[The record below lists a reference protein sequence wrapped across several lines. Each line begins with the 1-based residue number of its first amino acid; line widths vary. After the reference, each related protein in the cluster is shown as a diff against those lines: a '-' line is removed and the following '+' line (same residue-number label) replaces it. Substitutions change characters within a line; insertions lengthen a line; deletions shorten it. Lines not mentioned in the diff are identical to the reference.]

1 MKLRDILLSRKAKI
15 FAVLILIL
23 LFIYII
29 LRLII
34 FDSDPVVPFLS
45 SLANSYLLLIE
56 KFANQLLHWAGSMVT
71 IKNHM
76 VVLNNTQLDGFIPEI
91 RFKKWMALFL
101 FLVWITKTSIGNR
114 TLFTVLLIVAHFL
127 VVAIYNAVGAHLTG
141 LENPDYSFLSIPV
154 TLGLLCM
161 ITILFFWYRKY
172 MMALLTGLSKLK
184 INTRLLENELRVIIV
199 IYIYIIASNFLFE
212 FFDYGLWINF
222 LFTSSQKIL
231 ALLGY
236 EAFVETKYL
245 IGANGSIAMAKG
257 CLGFQTMFLF
267 AIMVFLTGDKNRYR
281 WIYIVAGLIFLN
293 FVNIMRFVL
302 LFIYIQKHGD
312 YDLAMD
318 VHDMYNYI
326 IYIIVFILWVIWFEK
341 FADIRAFRKKR

>member
-1 MKLRDILLSRKAKI
+1 MKLRDILLNRKAKI
-15 FAVLILIL
+15 FAISILIL
-23 LFIYII
+23 LFTYII
-29 LRLII
+29 LRFLI
-34 FDSDPVVPFLS
+34 FDSDPVIPFLS

-71 IKNHM
+71 IKNHL

-101 FLVWITKTSIGNR
+101 FLVWITKTSIRSR
-114 TLFTVLLIVAHFL
+114 TLFTFLLIIAHFL
-127 VVAIYNAVGAHLTG
+127 VLSIYNAVGAHLTG
-141 LENPDYSFLSIPV
+141 LENQDYSMLSIPV

-172 MMALLTGLSKLK
+172 KMALLTGLSKLK
-184 INTRLLENELRVIIV
+184 INTSLLENELRVIIV

-212 FFDYGLWINF
+212 FFDYDLWINF

-267 AIMVFLTGDKNRYR
+267 AILVFLTGDKNKYR
-281 WIYIVAGLIFLN
+281 WIYIFAGLIFLN
-293 FVNIMRFVL
+293 FVNIMRFVF
-302 LFIYIQKHGD
+302 LFIYIQKHGA
-312 YDLAMD
+312 YLLAMD
-318 VHDMYNYI
+318 VHDMFNYI
-326 IYIIVFILWVIWFEK
+326 TYSFVFVLWVIWFEK
-341 FADIRAFRKKR
+341 FADIGAFRKK